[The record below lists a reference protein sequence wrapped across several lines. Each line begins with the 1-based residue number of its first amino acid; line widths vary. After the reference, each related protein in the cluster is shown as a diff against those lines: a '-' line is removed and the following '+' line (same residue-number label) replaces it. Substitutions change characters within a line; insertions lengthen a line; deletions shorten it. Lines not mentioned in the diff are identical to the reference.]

1 MLLWSAGV
9 VAGFILSSI
18 FLFRPRHLKW
28 HAVISTACGMLFLA
42 GLRGLSNENQYP
54 TSMALLFMSGIGH
67 GYATIVTNV
76 TGTMTTRKKD
86 IGFVVG
92 LIAGFRSLS
101 FAVIRA
107 VVLSLV
113 EARLETFSQAET
125 DLNLSVYR

>member
-1 MLLWSAGV
+1 
-9 VAGFILSSI
+9 
-18 FLFRPRHLKW
+18 
-28 HAVISTACGMLFLA
+28 MLFLA

-101 FAVIRA
+101 FAVIRKFLD
-107 VVLSLV
+107 LSLIH
-113 EARLETFSQAET
+113 
-125 DLNLSVYR
+125 